1 MRGRAGDKMRLL
13 KPIGTIHTPYK
24 KDGDVPYQAY
34 KSKDV
39 GEIEVFKE
47 YEEGLKDIEG
57 FSHLII
63 LYMFHKSVKRSM
75 KKKHYLESRG
85 LLVKPYLDD
94 TPRGLFA
101 TRSPNRINPIGL
113 SIVKLLKREGNI
125 LKVEGIDMLDG
136 TPLLDIKPY
145 VPEFDQRTDIRIG
158 WLRGKIP

>member
-1 MRGRAGDKMRLL
+1 MRKL
-13 KPIGTIHTPYK
+13 KPIGIIHTTYK
-24 KDGDVPYQAY
+24 KNGEVPHQAY
-34 KSKDV
+34 KSKEV

-63 LYMFHKSVKRSM
+63 LYLFHKSVKRSM
-75 KKKHYLESRG
+75 KKEHFLNSLG

-101 TRSPNRINPIGL
+101 TRSPNRPNPIGL
-113 SIVKLLKREGNI
+113 TIVELLKREGNI
-125 LKVEGIDMLDG
+125 LKVKCVDMLDG

-145 VPEFDQRTDIRIG
+145 VPKFDQKTGVKIG
-158 WLRGKIP
+158 WLEGKV

>member
-1 MRGRAGDKMRLL
+1 MRKL
-13 KPIGTIHTPYK
+13 KPIGIIHTPYK

-34 KSKDV
+34 KSEDV

-63 LYMFHKSVKRSM
+63 LYEFHKSIKRSV
-75 KKKHYLESRG
+75 KKEHYLNSFG

-94 TPRGLFA
+94 TPHGLFA
-101 TRSPNRINPIGL
+101 TRSPNRPNPIGL
-113 SIVKLLKREGNI
+113 TIVKLLKREGNT
-125 LKVEGIDMLDG
+125 LKVKYVDMLDG

-145 VPEFDQRTDIRIG
+145 VPRFDQPRKNVRFG
-158 WLRGKIP
+158 WLEKKL

>member
-1 MRGRAGDKMRLL
+1 MTKL
-13 KPIGTIHTPYK
+13 KPIWIIYTPYK
-24 KDGDVPYQAY
+24 KDGDVPYQSC

-39 GEIEVFKE
+39 DEIEVSKE

-63 LYMFHKSVKRSM
+63 LYEFHKSVKRSV
-75 KKKHYLESRG
+75 KKEHYLESQG

-101 TRSPNRINPIGL
+101 TRSPNRPNPIGL
-113 SIVKLLKREGNI
+113 TIVELLERKRNV
-125 LKVEGIDMLDG
+125 LKVRGVDMLDG

-145 VPEFDQRTDIRIG
+145 VPKFDQRDNVRIG
-158 WLRGKIP
+158 WLEGKI